1 MYYKVI
7 CYALRTL
14 YTWYILCVMG
24 LESVL
29 LNTAL
34 TRVRTGNVSI
44 LIFGYSHSIEAMEQ
58 VTNVLKGFLSTQRM
72 MVLCTMLSI
81 MRKKILADSGSL
93 LDLLIMV
100 PMSTAL
106 H

>member
-1 MYYKVI
+1 MFPSKRQRI
-7 CYALRTL
+7 
-14 YTWYILCVMG
+14 WFILCVMG
-24 LESVL
+24 LESAHLNTVL
-29 LNTAL
+29 L
-34 TRVRTGNVSI
+34 RVKTENVSFW
-44 LIFGYSHSIEAMEQ
+44 IFGFSRSIEAMEQ